1 MKQELVCVCPICFET
16 VCKCRKRAKRKFL
29 RQITK
34 TENKTRRNRTKTVW
48 VNPERKAPCT
58 DVKPDTVLYKL
69 PKGYSI
75 WQNPFKELCVIEHC
89 QCLAVVEHVEE
100 LEMEHVAVISVRRLC
115 AIHAVHFIRSTGSEA
130 EATHTRRCDM
140 YQADI
145 KKQLK
150 TY

>member
-16 VCKCRKRAKRKFL
+16 VCKCRKRAKREFL

-34 TENKTRRNRTKTVW
+34 TGNKTKRNRTKPVK
-48 VNPERKAPCT
+48 VSQERKTPCT
-58 DVKPDTVLYKL
+58 DDKPDTVLYKL

-75 WQNPFKELCVIEHC
+75 WQNPSKELCVMERC

-100 LEMEHVAVISVRRLC
+100 LEMEHFSVISVRRLC
-115 AIHAVHFIRSTGSEA
+115 AIHAVHFIRSTGSEV
-130 EATHTRRCDM
+130 EAVHTRRCDV
-140 YQADI
+140 YQANS
-145 KKQLK
+145 KNRLR